1 MKYFLTSRPNEYRE
15 VLNDRLILT
24 MRKGAPTTTGD
35 ALLLAAFLPPAC
47 GRACEL
53 GAGSGVISLLAAARG
68 KLSSALLIERD
79 ATFAAL
85 CERNVRDNGFEDTLL
100 VRCAD
105 LRESTECGAFDT
117 VFANPPYRRANDGTP
132 AADPIADA
140 ARYERHG
147 TIADFCRVGAR
158 MLTTEGRFF
167 VVFPTRRR
175 QELLSAL
182 SDAGLFPERE
192 VTVYPY
198 PRGVSKL
205 MLLSAGRSVSAHKK
219 EVFTL
224 CHTAGGSETEAA
236 TVLYRDGILLTE
248 GEMP

>member
-1 MKYFLTSRPNEYRE
+1 
-15 VLNDRLILT
+15 

-35 ALLLAAFLPPAC
+35 ALLLAAFLPAAC

-79 ATFAAL
+79 RTLAAL
-85 CERNVRDNGFEDTLL
+85 CERNVRDNSFEDTLV

-105 LRESTECGAFDT
+105 LRDSAECGMFDT
-117 VFANPPYRRANDGTP
+117 VFANPPYRRANDGVP

-147 TIADFCRVGAR
+147 TIGDFCRVGAR
-158 MLTTEGRFF
+158 MLTPKGRFC

-175 QELLSAL
+175 EELLRAL
-182 SDAGLFPERE
+182 SHAGLFPERE

-198 PRGVSKL
+198 PGGASKL
-205 MLLSAGRSVSAHKK
+205 MLLSARRDDCDHKK

-224 CHTAGGSETEAA
+224 CHAAGGRETEAA
-236 TVLYRDGILLTE
+236 AVLYRDGILLTE
-248 GEMP
+248 GERL